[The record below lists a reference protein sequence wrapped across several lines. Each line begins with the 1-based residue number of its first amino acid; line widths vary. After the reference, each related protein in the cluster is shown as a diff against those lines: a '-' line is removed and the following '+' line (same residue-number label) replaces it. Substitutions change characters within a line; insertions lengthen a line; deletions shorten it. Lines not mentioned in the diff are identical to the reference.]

1 MNHNKRFNE
10 SGYQR
15 KLKDPRWLKRLA
27 KLIQDAS
34 GRCSECSAPHSDQQ
48 PLVAHHHFYDRGR
61 NPWDY
66 PDYAFKVLCPQCSAK
81 RQAAERVIKKAA
93 VLVYASWSSH
103 QIVDAFFRLIELSYT
118 RNVSDSL
125 RMQTME
131 DESFPYSPASADD
144 DDQSAG
150 GAK

>member
-15 KLKDPRWLKRLA
+15 KLKDPRWLNRLA
-27 KLIQDAS
+27 SLIRSAS

-93 VLVYASWSSH
+93 VLIYRDFNSYHIAEE
-103 QIVDAFFRLIELSYT
+103 FFGLVAESYGRLAA
-118 RNVSDSL
+118 DSL